1 MTCEQCRQNYVPIWK
16 MNDMNTY
23 NLESLEW
30 SHLFIG
36 VGPNGTGKSVH
47 FLSEL
52 FFLIFF
58 SMLETLLICVFF
70 TEGCPGWSVCSHWQI
85 SSISIS
91 CQPQHSEQPGHSRSW
106 LRLLSSSWHSPQTSG
121 LAGIWGLTV
130 SVSGICKQKG
140 WKAQKKNEKSEEP
153 RFICFWDVKE
163 GIENEYLKPH
173 FCIFHLFIYFF
184 PSLVFLCGPQLVLI
198 QQEHMSR
205 IPTPRM
211 VKQMRLWVNWS
222 SPASD
227 LRLQTN
233 LVCSL

>member
-1 MTCEQCRQNYVPIWK
+1 MPSLKWIFLFSYKGFKYYLFRLLWSVGKCRLLFLSFQNYWWLTRSYIMTCEQCRQNYVPIWK

-52 FFLIFF
+52 FLLIFF

-106 LRLLSSSWHSPQTSG
+106 LRLLSSSWHSPQTSE

-140 WKAQKKNEKSEEP
+140 WKVQK
-153 RFICFWDVKE
+153 
-163 GIENEYLKPH
+163 
-173 FCIFHLFIYFF
+173 
-184 PSLVFLCGPQLVLI
+184 
-198 QQEHMSR
+198 
-205 IPTPRM
+205 
-211 VKQMRLWVNWS
+211 
-222 SPASD
+222 
-227 LRLQTN
+227 
-233 LVCSL
+233 